1 MSQTPPSTT
10 AVLYSRPDCPLCFA
24 LRRVAARAARRAGI
38 PLRVTDVSLDPDLL
52 ARYGSEVPVLELP
65 GGRTLGA
72 RATDAEVN
80 AAFQEALNLR
90 RRP

>member
-1 MSQTPPSTT
+1 MSRTEAPCPE

-24 LRRVAARAARRAGI
+24 LRRIAARAARRAGI
-38 PLRVTDVSLDPDLL
+38 PLRVKDISSDPDLM

-65 GGRTLGA
+65 GGGTLGA

-80 AAFQEALNLR
+80 AAFRQALNPGR
-90 RRP
+90 